1 MNFDHIQLKM
11 SPLFGG
17 YGWLDLGKIWSKV
30 ESELVT
36 CINMFQASM
45 GMGWK
50 QKWIDRGNPCGPTL
64 RLCFFSFSQSGIPK
78 TPMPGQYQIIID
90 RVESYHNWYI
100 YIYILYTNYH
110 SPALLSSN
118 IFSDRYVPL
127 PLSRGNA
134 ANPCTCQLCLWRGWV
149 DLGLIKC
156 LAFDGRIW
164 WKYDGNLMAE
174 SDGNDI
180 GLSNNITM

>member
-1 MNFDHIQLKM
+1 
-11 SPLFGG
+11 
-17 YGWLDLGKIWSKV
+17 
-30 ESELVT
+30 
-36 CINMFQASM
+36 MFQASM

-90 RVESYHNWYI
+90 RVESAHNWYI
-100 YIYILYTNYH
+100 YIYILYANYH

-118 IFSDRYVPL
+118 IFSAKYVPL

-134 ANPCTCQLCLWRGWV
+134 ANPCTCQLCLWV
-149 DLGLIKC
+149 DQMSC
-156 LAFDGRIW
+156 LWWQNMMEIWWEPDGRIW
-164 WKYDGNLMAE
+164 WEWHRVKQQYYDVLADVHIRSDSNLW
-174 SDGNDI
+174 
-180 GLSNNITM
+180 